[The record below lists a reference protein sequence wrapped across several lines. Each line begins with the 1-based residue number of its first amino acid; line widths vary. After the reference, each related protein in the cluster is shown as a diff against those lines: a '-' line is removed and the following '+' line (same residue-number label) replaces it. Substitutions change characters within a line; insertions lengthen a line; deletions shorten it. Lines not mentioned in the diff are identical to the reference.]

1 LVLVGDHLNGRRH
14 RRGLATEWKYSHE
27 KRFAVNA
34 IVDTVEQQP
43 ATAAPISPED
53 IELPPTTSV
62 SVTW

>member
-14 RRGLATEWKYSHE
+14 ESRLATEWRYSQE

-34 IVDTVEQQP
+34 VVDTVEQKP
-43 ATAAPISPED
+43 AAAPISPED